1 MTVGIEAGILHPQGG
16 RGLGWVPGW
25 FQDPSAGE
33 GGGEG
38 AGRAPGGWYQQ
49 TRAPG
54 PGEKLVPPAGTQA
67 APYSRLSAE
76 RVSVNQTA
84 PRWGCL
90 GQRLL
95 LRVHRRFCSWCC
107 PW

>member
-38 AGRAPGGWYQQ
+38 AGRDPGGWYQQ

-54 PGEKLVPPAGTQA
+54 PGEKRVPSAGTHRQ
-67 APYSRLSAE
+67 PPTHVCLQSG
-76 RVSVNQTA
+76 SV
-84 PRWGCL
+84 
-90 GQRLL
+90 
-95 LRVHRRFCSWCC
+95 
-107 PW
+107 